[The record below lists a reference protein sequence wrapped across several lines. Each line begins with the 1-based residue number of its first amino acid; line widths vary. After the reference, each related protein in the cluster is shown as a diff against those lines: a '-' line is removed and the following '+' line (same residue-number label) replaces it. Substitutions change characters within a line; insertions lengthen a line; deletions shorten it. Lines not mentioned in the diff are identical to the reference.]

1 LRDKIFIA
9 MENRNP
15 KSDGAENAGRSGQ
28 DSPAASQRALQ
39 PTISEDPVL
48 GIPVLSFGDD
58 APVLTSEEVEE
69 MLSDFP

>member
-15 KSDGAENAGRSGQ
+15 KSDGTENAGRSGQ
-28 DSPAASQRALQ
+28 HNPAAGKRALQ
-39 PTISEDPVL
+39 PTISEDPAL

-58 APVLTSEEVEE
+58 APVLTSEQAEE